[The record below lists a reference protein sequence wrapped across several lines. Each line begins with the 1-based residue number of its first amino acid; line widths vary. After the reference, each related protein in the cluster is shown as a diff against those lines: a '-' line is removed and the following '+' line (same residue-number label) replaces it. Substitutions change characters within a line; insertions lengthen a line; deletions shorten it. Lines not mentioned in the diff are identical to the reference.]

1 LAVSTVDV
9 RGLIMRKLNRRSL
22 GTFRVGAPTGIA
34 AMSAVSDAAAIEGT
48 SRRAFLE
55 GTAGAAAGAAVIL
68 AAPKVASIALNVPGA
83 SAAAE
88 PKAVVTKP
96 SGPAPYEPVTAYV
109 RNADRGEVTV
119 MSGKHETTYRDPVL
133 VKRLLDAAR

>member
-1 LAVSTVDV
+1 MGKSRRGSFSKAQVGVPTRIPAVS
-9 RGLIMRKLNRRSL
+9 
-22 GTFRVGAPTGIA
+22 GAP
-34 AMSAVSDAAAIEGT
+34 DAAIDGT

-68 AAPKVASIALNVPGA
+68 ATPKVASIARRGAGSSVPG
-83 SAAAE
+83 E
-88 PKAVVTKP
+88 PKAVVTKA
-96 SGPAPYEPVTAYV
+96 SGPPPQEPLTAYV
-109 RNADRGEVTV
+109 RNAERGEVTV

>member
-1 LAVSTVDV
+1 MKKSTGRSLLKGLGGMPTPVPAVSGMPDAEVD
-9 RGLIMRKLNRRSL
+9 G
-22 GTFRVGAPTGIA
+22 
-34 AMSAVSDAAAIEGT
+34 GT

-68 AAPKVASIALNVPGA
+68 ATPKVVSAIDAASP
-83 SAAAE
+83 SAAAA

-96 SGPAPYEPVTAYV
+96 SGPAPHEPVTAYV
-109 RNADRGEVTV
+109 RNAERNEVTV
-119 MSGKHETTYRDPVL
+119 LSGTQETTYTDPVL